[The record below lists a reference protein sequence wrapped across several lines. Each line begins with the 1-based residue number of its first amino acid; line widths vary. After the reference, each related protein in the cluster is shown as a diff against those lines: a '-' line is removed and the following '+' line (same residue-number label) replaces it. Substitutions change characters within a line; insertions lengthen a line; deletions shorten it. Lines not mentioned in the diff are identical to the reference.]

1 MFRRLCLVIGCA
13 LAPVFVVGDQQPV
26 RDDPVAL
33 LTELGKMLDQIPD
46 TKEECQ
52 ALLKR
57 VKEWQT
63 TRLKQLQQ
71 GQKALAITSPAPN
84 AKAGARAM
92 VEGTV
97 GDATATVW
105 VIVHPLEVSD
115 YWVQPRVT
123 VKEDGTW
130 KVMAYFG
137 EAGRAH
143 QGKRFEIMAVRNP
156 KKRLSE
162 GNKLAFWPEAEQAS
176 EVVEVIRN

>member
-1 MFRRLCLVIGCA
+1 MFRSICLVVGCT
-13 LAPVFVVGDQQPV
+13 LAPVFVVGGQQPA

-33 LTELGKMLDQIPD
+33 LTELGNMLDEIPN
-46 TKEECQ
+46 TKEDCK
-52 ALLKR
+52 ALLERIKD
-57 VKEWQT
+57 WQIV
-63 TRLKQLQQ
+63 RLKEFRQAY
-71 GQKALAITSPAPN
+71 KALAITSPAPN
-84 AKAGARAM
+84 AKVGARAM

-105 VIVHPLEVSD
+105 VVVHPLEVSD

-123 VKEDGTW
+123 VKEDGNW

-143 QGKRFEIMAVRNP
+143 RGKRFEIMAVRNP
-156 KKRLSE
+156 KDRLSE

-176 EVVEVIRN
+176 QVVEVLRN